1 MNFSGIYQE
10 EQFYEGEQISWID
23 LSDISGTNCYCDGD
37 AQAQILE
44 RMEKY
49 PVSGIY
55 FIDSGNYHYMSRI
68 RAAKITEPFRLLVFD
83 HHTDMQDAS
92 LGGDILSCGNWAKKV
107 LQENPY
113 LQKLVLIGQ
122 EKKVLDKLQSGARQQ
137 ETDGKLVEISYE
149 ELKNGKAHEKIK
161 ELPDEVP
168 VYISIDKDVLDE
180 KYAVTNW
187 DQGKMSMGMLEQIL
201 KTLVTEYDVI
211 GVDICG
217 MYPEENSLPEYLR
230 AERVNIRSDEELYR
244 FLQKN
249 LFCWA
254 SHK

>member
-1 MNFSGIYQE
+1 MA
-10 EQFYEGEQISWID
+10 YEN
-23 LSDISGTNCYCDGD
+23 DIIMRQVRDMT
-37 AQAQILE
+37 
-44 RMEKY
+44 RML
-49 PVSGIY
+49 
-55 FIDSGNYHYMSRI
+55 
-68 RAAKITEPFRLLVFD
+68 AKILFGKNTATYEYKEEDRHTATDSLYARLIALV
-83 HHTDMQDAS
+83 DA
-92 LGGDILSCGNWAKKV
+92 GKINEA
-107 LQENPY
+107 ENR
-113 LQKLVLIGQ
+113 L
-122 EKKVLDKLQSGARQQ
+122 
-137 ETDGKLVEISYE
+137 YE
-149 ELKNGKAHEKIK
+149 ELERDEEGTFEVALGFYDYLN
-161 ELPDEVP
+161 ELPE
-168 VYISIDKDVLDE
+168 E
-180 KYAVTNW
+180 YAVTNW

>member
-1 MNFSGIYQE
+1 MKSMETGRQDGGSDKNHAPFSVGKTGNISRKFLTIILKIFDKNF
-10 EQFYEGEQISWID
+10 
-23 LSDISGTNCYCDGD
+23 
-37 AQAQILE
+37 E
-44 RMEKY
+44 R
-49 PVSGIY
+49 
-55 FIDSGNYHYMSRI
+55 
-68 RAAKITEPFRLLVFD
+68 
-83 HHTDMQDAS
+83 
-92 LGGDILSCGNWAKKV
+92 
-107 LQENPY
+107 LQ
-113 LQKLVLIGQ
+113 
-122 EKKVLDKLQSGARQQ
+122 
-137 ETDGKLVEISYE
+137 
-149 ELKNGKAHEKIK
+149 
-161 ELPDEVP
+161 
-168 VYISIDKDVLDE
+168 LDE